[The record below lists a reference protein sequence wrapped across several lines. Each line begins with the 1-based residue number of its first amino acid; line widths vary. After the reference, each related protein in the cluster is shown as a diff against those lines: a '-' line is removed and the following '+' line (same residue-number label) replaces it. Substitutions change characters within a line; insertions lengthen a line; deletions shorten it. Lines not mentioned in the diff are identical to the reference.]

1 MRNLSTTIA
10 ERITKKRQT
19 IADNA
24 NPAAYARLIRH
35 TVPIGQKQFI
45 ERTLVRRLDGIS
57 DSDVAVCHPRF
68 LRDDEDIWVA
78 YVVEDELHIRYAKN
92 VEILANTIWHDYY
105 FTSDA
110 VACSIAFDSTVKHNS
125 RGIWEFTTD
134 REPWVFWVDSNGAL
148 KTHKCTPLGEHE
160 ITLAESNVTDV
171 SAVRGPSGEQG
182 NWNLGLTVFF
192 VMAGQLYYRQ
202 YIDGVWYDA
211 ELIQITGL
219 SDITISEIKA
229 FNTWDYRVGLQILA
243 SDGKLYE
250 LYSYTEG
257 IGTRGT
263 EHLGM
268 TVTAE
273 GKLTGLQYSHEFFRE
288 HLSMSVSANGQRIY
302 GLSAVPVSAQNVNLE
317 GNYGRVVEITMDYPC
332 TAGQASEFV
341 LEDSNGVLYSCESV
355 QCSGT
360 TIRLTFIDFNYAYL
374 ATSATVHYTKGTL
387 MSPAVL
393 TDSFDVTFTPT
404 GLVQP
409 ATDPPE
415 VYTIY
420 NL

>member
-1 MRNLSTTIA
+1 MRNLDTIVA
-10 ERITKKRQT
+10 ERIAKTGQT

-24 NPAAYARLIRH
+24 NPAVYARLIRH

-45 ERTLVRRLDGIS
+45 ERTIVKHVANIT

-68 LRDDEDIWVA
+68 LKDDEDIWVA
-78 YVVEDELHIRYAKN
+78 YIASGTLHVRHCKN
-92 VEILANTIWHDYY
+92 VEVLTNAVWTDYSIEK
-105 FTSDA
+105 TA
-110 VACSIAFDSTVKHNS
+110 TACSIAFNSTPRHNPQD
-125 RGIWEFTTD
+125 IWEFVTD
-134 REPWVFWVDSNGAL
+134 REPWVFWVDSGAL
-148 KTHKCTPLGEHE
+148 KAQKCTPLGAME
-160 ITLAESNVTDV
+160 IELAQANVTDV

-192 VMAGQLYYRQ
+192 VMGGSLYYRQ
-202 YIDGVWYDA
+202 YIDDVWYDA
-211 ELIQITGL
+211 ELIQFPAL
-219 SDITISEIKA
+219 SGITISEIKA
-229 FNTWDYRVGLQILA
+229 FNTWDYRVGVQILA

-263 EHLGM
+263 EHLSM
-268 TVTAE
+268 SVSAE
-273 GKLTGLQYSHEFFRE
+273 GQLTGIEYHHEFFRE
-288 HLSMSVSANGQRIY
+288 HLEMSVSGNGQRIY

-341 LEDSNGVLYSCESV
+341 LEDSNGVLYSCEAV

-360 TIRLTFIDFNYAYL
+360 VVRLTFIDFNYAYL

-393 TDSFDVTFTPT
+393 TNFFDVTFTPT

-409 ATDPPE
+409 AVDPPE
-415 VYTIY
+415 VDTIY